1 MFQLFL
7 IRCILTYAHMAISF
21 WVHIFELH
29 NYITKLITAHTFL
42 HTYIN
47 TVTKYAH
54 ICPSCRKFTYSINII
69 SAFRL
74 LWSRKCMLCIH
85 GCFHVFPSHQ
95 RNTRAWKFDL
105 QTKLL
110 TFLILQAYPNFA
122 YICSSFFIP
131 SFPFVSNALTYMSFL
146 HFLFINATFILKNSC
161 PLWMTYID
169 SNNQVAAYTNKYRIN
184 SLYECYGPWYYIW
197 NSASKLNCSILSF
210 DI

>member
-1 MFQLFL
+1 MFQPFL

-42 HTYIN
+42 HTYPQWN

-95 RNTRAWKFDL
+95 CNTREWKFDL

-131 SFPFVSNALTYMSFL
+131 SFPFVSNALTYMSF
-146 HFLFINATFILKNSC
+146 FAF
-161 PLWMTYID
+161 
-169 SNNQVAAYTNKYRIN
+169 
-184 SLYECYGPWYYIW
+184 
-197 NSASKLNCSILSF
+197 SF
-210 DI
+210 H